1 MSRVQFT
8 APSVDFVPL
17 RANPRDE
24 YEGEFD
30 RYEDEYEDEYDDDD
44 DDDDDGELT
53 GDLEFEN
60 FDSNNEDEEEEEEE
74 ESNELG
80 TIESDGGMDDGNY
93 GNDDISSP
101 DEDDDLF

>member
-60 FDSNNEDEEEEEEE
+60 FDSNNEEEEEEEE

>member
-60 FDSNNEDEEEEEEE
+60 FDSNNEEEEEEE

-93 GNDDISSP
+93 GNGDISSP